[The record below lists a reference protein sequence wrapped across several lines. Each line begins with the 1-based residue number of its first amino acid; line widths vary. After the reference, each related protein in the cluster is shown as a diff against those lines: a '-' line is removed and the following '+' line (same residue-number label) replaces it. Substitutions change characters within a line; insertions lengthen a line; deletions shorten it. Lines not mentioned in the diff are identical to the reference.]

1 MPEIFLSFG
10 SSSTAKL
17 STTGAKVLELSLQSN
32 KIIEKPKDPQRVYAG
47 SVLAPWQS
55 RLANGEWTDS
65 LGNLQKL
72 PINEKNLNNA
82 LHGLVFDSEFEILEQ
97 SDASVLLA
105 TLISPVAGYPYSVEL
120 KVKYE
125 LNNLGFVCEFS
136 ATNLGDS
143 AAPFAIGFH
152 PYFAVE
158 DPGNSTLSVPAK
170 SYYTQDEQKI
180 PKIKKPVLETN
191 FDFSNGKSL
200 LGLKVDDYFT
210 DLEVTDGEI
219 LSKLDTPNWTI
230 EIIQSS
236 NLRHLVIYYMER
248 YQIESGV
255 ISAVALEPASA
266 PGNAFNNKQ
275 DLVLL
280 RPRDTFTGNWKVRLA
295 Q

>member
-1 MPEIFLSFG
+1 MPEISLRFG
-10 SSSTAKL
+10 SSSKATL
-17 STTGAKVLELSLQSN
+17 STAGAKVLDLSLDS
-32 KIIEKPKDPQRVYAG
+32 KRIVERPKDPLRVYAG

-55 RLANGEWTDS
+55 RLANGEWTDP
-65 LGNLQKL
+65 LGNIQKL

-97 SDASVLLA
+97 SDASVLLS
-105 TLISPVAGYPYSVEL
+105 TLIAPVAGYPYTVEL

-125 LNNLGFVCEFS
+125 LTDLGFVCEFS

-158 DPGNSTLSVPAK
+158 DPKNSTLSVPAK

-180 PKIKKPVLETN
+180 PKIKKPVLETT

-219 LSKLDTPNWTI
+219 LSKLETPNWTI

-236 NLRHLVIYYMER
+236 NLKHLVIYFMEK
-248 YQIESGV
+248 YEIESGV

-280 RPRDTFTGNWKVRLA
+280 EPRDTFTGNWKVRLA
-295 Q
+295 